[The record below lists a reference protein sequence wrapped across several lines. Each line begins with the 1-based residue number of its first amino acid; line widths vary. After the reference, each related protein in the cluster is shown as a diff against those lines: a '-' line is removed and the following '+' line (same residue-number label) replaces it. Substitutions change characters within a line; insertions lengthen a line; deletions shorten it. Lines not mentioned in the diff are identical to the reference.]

1 MKRTSLFL
9 AFALFANFCLGQQ
22 KAKEISHYIFPE
34 FIKGSVL
41 MKSGVKNEALLNYN
55 ALTEEMIF
63 VKDGKNLAITK
74 LEGIDTVYIGQTKFF
89 IWKNKFVELLYH
101 NKYDLYAGYKG
112 SIVDPGKPAAYGGTT
127 QTSSV
132 TSYST
137 YISNGQAYALQLPE
151 GVETKG
157 TTEYWLKKDG
167 QVQLFLNMRQL
178 ARLFEDKSDLFK
190 KYVKENKVKYENEDS
205 LVDLIKYLEQH

>member
-1 MKRTSLFL
+1 MRKIYLFL
-9 AFALFANFCLGQQ
+9 ILGLVADLSFGQ
-22 KAKEISHYIFPE
+22 KKAVEVSHYLYPD

-41 MKSGVKNEALLNYN
+41 MKSGVKNDAMLNYN

-63 VKDGKNLAITK
+63 IKDGKNLAITR
-74 LEGIDTVYIGQTKFF
+74 LEDIDTVYIGATKF
-89 IWKNKFVELLYH
+89 IILKNKFVEILYH

-112 SIVDPGKPAAYGGTT
+112 SIVDPGKPAAYGGTS

-137 YISNGQAYALQLPE
+137 FLSNGQAYALQLPE

-157 TTEYWLKKDG
+157 STEYWLKKDG
-167 QVQLFLNMRQL
+167 QLQLFLNMRQL
-178 ARLFEDKSDLFK
+178 ARLFEDRSDRYK
-190 KYVKENKVKYENEDS
+190 KYVKENKVKYENEES
-205 LVDLIKYLEQH
+205 LVGLIKFMEQN

>member
-1 MKRTSLFL
+1 MRKIYLFL
-9 AFALFANFCLGQQ
+9 ILGLIADQSFGQ
-22 KAKEISHYIFPE
+22 RKAVEVSHYVYPE
-34 FIKGSVL
+34 FIKGAVL
-41 MKSGVKNEALLNYN
+41 MKSGVKNDAMLNYN

-63 VKDGKNLAITK
+63 IKDGKNLAITR
-74 LEGIDTVYIGQTKFF
+74 LEDIDTVYIGNTRF
-89 IWKNKFVELLYH
+89 IILKNKFVEIIYH

-112 SIVDPGKPAAYGGTT
+112 SIVDPGKPAAYGGTS

-132 TSYST
+132 TTYST
-137 YISNGQAYALQLPE
+137 FLSNGQAYELQLPE

-167 QVQLFLNMRQL
+167 QVQLFLNIRQL

-190 KYVKENKVKYENEDS
+190 KYVKENKVKLENEES
-205 LVDLIKYLEQH
+205 LVGLIKFLEKN